1 MISPKLKKIL
11 SGIMIAGDILLGAV
25 FFADLLMGVDPGIDL
40 FLLAFL
46 GTDALLS
53 LDYISRISKEERQ
66 KELED
71 LYRRRHPSI
80 TPDQKLDRE
89 MAEDISNSS
98 EALDYIDQMDPEE
111 LAELLQHHEEEQSHA
126 RRR

>member
-1 MISPKLKKIL
+1 
-11 SGIMIAGDILLGAV
+11 MIAGDILLGAV

-71 LYRRRHPSI
+71 LYRRRQPSM
-80 TPDQKLDRE
+80 TAEQKLDRE
-89 MAEDISNSS
+89 MAEDISGSS

-111 LAELLQHHEEEQSHA
+111 LAELLQHHEEEQSHV